1 MSIFLAKSDRRIE
14 HTATNY
20 RFNRIVSMMNE
31 AEIIQQ
37 IRAGNLDQ
45 YGWLVERYRVGL
57 IIHCDRLLSDRDE
70 AEDVAQKA
78 FIKAYEKLDNFDNG
92 KARYSTWLYR
102 IATNMAFDI
111 LKAHKRTISSDM
123 EDVEGA
129 GALDAALM
137 HDETIREVRAAVLDL
152 MPPEQRRVIE
162 AFYWDGM
169 SYQAIADEMGVPINT
184 VKSWMRRAKQQ
195 LRSKLS

>member
-1 MSIFLAKSDRRIE
+1 
-14 HTATNY
+14 
-20 RFNRIVSMMNE
+20 MNE
-31 AEIIQQ
+31 SEIIRQVC
-37 IRAGNLDQ
+37 AGDIDR
-45 YGWLVERYRVGL
+45 YGLLVERYRVGL
-57 IIHCDRLLSDRDE
+57 VIHCDRLLGDRDE

-78 FIKAYEKLDNFDNG
+78 FIKAYEKLAEFDSD

-102 IATNMAFDI
+102 IATNMALDL
-111 LKAHKRTISSDM
+111 LKVQKRSIPNDM

-137 HDETIREVRAAVLDL
+137 HDETIREVRAAVLKL

-169 SYQAIADEMGVPINT
+169 SYQAIAAEMDVPINT

>member
-1 MSIFLAKSDRRIE
+1 
-14 HTATNY
+14 
-20 RFNRIVSMMNE
+20 MNE
-31 AEIIQQ
+31 AEVIEQ
-37 IRAGNLDQ
+37 IRSGDLDQ
-45 YGWLVERYRVGL
+45 YGRLVERYRVGL
-57 IIHCDRLLSDRDE
+57 VIHCDRLLGDRDE

-78 FIKAYEKLDNFDNG
+78 CIKAYEKLHDFDSN

-102 IATNMAFDI
+102 IATNMALDI
-111 LKAHKRTISSDM
+111 LRAKKRSIPADM

-137 HDETIREVRAAVLDL
+137 HDETIRELRAAVLDL

-162 AFYWDGM
+162 AFYWDGL
-169 SYQAIADEMGVPINT
+169 SYQAIATEMGVPINT

-195 LRSKLS
+195 LRDKLS

>member
-1 MSIFLAKSDRRIE
+1 
-14 HTATNY
+14 
-20 RFNRIVSMMNE
+20 MNE
-31 AEIIQQ
+31 AEIIK
-37 IRAGNLDQ
+37 RVCAGDLDQ
-45 YGWLVERYRVGL
+45 YGQLVERYRVGL
-57 IIHCDRLLSDRDE
+57 IIHCDRFLGDRDE

-78 FIKAYEKLDNFDNG
+78 FIKAYEKLRVFDSG

-102 IATNMAFDI
+102 IATNMALDI
-111 LKAHKRTISSDM
+111 LKAQRRTIPSDM
-123 EDVEGA
+123 EDTEGA

-137 HDETIREVRAAVLDL
+137 HDETIREVRTAVLGL